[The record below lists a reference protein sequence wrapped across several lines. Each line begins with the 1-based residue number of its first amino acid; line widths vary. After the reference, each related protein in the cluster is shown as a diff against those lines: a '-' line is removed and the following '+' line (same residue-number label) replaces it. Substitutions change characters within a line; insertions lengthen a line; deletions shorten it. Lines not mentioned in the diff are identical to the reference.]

1 VFDRGAAPLTF
12 DVHTDAPYVRLGT
25 THGTTSGE
33 LRIPVSV
40 DWAAA
45 PNRGTAYAPITISAQ
60 GRSVVVRAII
70 RGDSMPRRETVQGFV
85 GSNGYV
91 SMEAEHY
98 SRALAAAPIHWTRIP
113 DLGRTLSGMTAEPVT
128 MASQTPGV
136 GSARLEYRMWL
147 LDSGAVTV
155 RAYLSPTL
163 NFSGAA
169 HGLRYAMS
177 IDDETPQVV
186 NVSADSSLRAW
197 EQSVADNITI
207 GSTRHQLATAGEHV
221 LKFWLVDPGVV
232 LQKIVVDAGGVK
244 PSYLGPPESWR
255 AIATEVQP

>member
-1 VFDRGAAPLTF
+1 MGKQAATKVRAGAKGTGAAEEIF
-12 DVHTDAPYVRLGT
+12 
-25 THGTTSGE
+25 S
-33 LRIPVSV
+33 
-40 DWAAA
+40 AA
-45 PNRGTAYAPITISAQ
+45 PTLRLVSSPKRQRILEGMLE
-60 GRSVVVRAII
+60 V
-70 RGDSMPRRETVQGFV
+70 V

-91 SMEAEHY
+91 SMEAQHY
-98 SRALAAAPIHWTRIP
+98 SRAVATAPIRWTRIP
-113 DLGRTLSGMTAEPVT
+113 DLGRTLSGMTAEPVS
-128 MASQTPGV
+128 MASQTPGA

-177 IDDETPQVV
+177 IDDETPQIV

-207 GSTRHQLATAGEHV
+207 GATRHQVGDEGAVVYFKTADGYDS
-221 LKFWLVDPGVV
+221 LMRLNRNGQFDTTFGLPDGPG
-232 LQKIVVDAGGVK
+232 LRKG
-244 PSYLGPPESWR
+244 
-255 AIATEVQP
+255 